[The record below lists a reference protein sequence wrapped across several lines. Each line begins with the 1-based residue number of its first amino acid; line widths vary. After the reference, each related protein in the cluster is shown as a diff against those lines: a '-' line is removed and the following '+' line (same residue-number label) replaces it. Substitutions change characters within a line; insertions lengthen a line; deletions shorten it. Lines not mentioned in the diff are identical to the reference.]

1 MPWEKAFDLDEATDK
16 AIAVFWQKGYEATSI
31 SDLVAGMEI
40 NKGSLY
46 NAFGSKKALFDR
58 ALLRYDQN
66 NRQKF
71 LRELEALE
79 DPRVAIATLFDGLI
93 AETGADIE
101 NRGCFLI
108 NTALELPNQTADVK
122 NMVTSALYEFE
133 GFFKR
138 MILKGRE
145 KGSIPADIDAEAASK
160 SILALVVGLRV
171 LARGTY
177 DAESLRGLKAGAM
190 KLIS

>member
-31 SDLVAGMEI
+31 SDLVDGMEI

-93 AETGADIE
+93 AETRADIE

-122 NMVTSALYEFE
+122 KMVANALFEFE

-160 SILALVVGLRV
+160 SMLALVVGLRV

>member
-1 MPWEKAFDLDEATDK
+1 MPWEKTFDLDEATDK
-16 AIAVFWQKGYEATSI
+16 AISIFWQKGYEATSI
-31 SDLVAGMEI
+31 SDLVEGMEI

-58 ALLRYDQN
+58 ALLRYDQK

-71 LRELEALE
+71 LRELEAMD
-79 DPRVAIATLFDGLI
+79 DPVLAIAALFDGLI
-93 AETGADIE
+93 AETGSNVE
-101 NRGCFLI
+101 NSGCLLV
-108 NTALELPNQTADVK
+108 NTAMEYPNQSADVQ
-122 NMVTSALYEFE
+122 NMVTGALHEFE

-138 MILKGRE
+138 LILKGQ
-145 KGSIPADIDAEAASK
+145 KQGSIQADTDVDAASK
-160 SILALVVGLRV
+160 SMLALVVGLRV

-177 DAESLRGLKAGAM
+177 DAKALAALKTGAL

>member
-16 AIAVFWQKGYEATSI
+16 AIKVFWQKGYEATSI
-31 SDLVAGMEI
+31 SDLVDGMEI

-79 DPRVAIATLFDGLI
+79 DPTVAIATLFDGLI
-93 AETGADIE
+93 AETRADIG
-101 NRGCFLI
+101 NRGCLLI

-145 KGSIPADIDAEAASK
+145 KGSIPADIDVEAASK